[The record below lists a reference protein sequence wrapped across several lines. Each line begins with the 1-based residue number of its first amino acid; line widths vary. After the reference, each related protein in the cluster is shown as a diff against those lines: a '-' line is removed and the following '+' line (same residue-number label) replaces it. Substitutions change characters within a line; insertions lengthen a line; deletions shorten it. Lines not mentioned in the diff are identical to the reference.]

1 MDMYCYNIIY
11 IIQNYWY
18 TDLYVW
24 PTYGRNV
31 QLKPYKVH
39 KMNTVIVIKISNGQ
53 IEWNVNVLLL
63 MATNNL

>member
-31 QLKPYKVH
+31 QLKPYKVY
-39 KMNTVIVIKISNGQ
+39 KMNTIIVIKISNGQ
-53 IEWNVNVLLL
+53 IEWKVNVLLL